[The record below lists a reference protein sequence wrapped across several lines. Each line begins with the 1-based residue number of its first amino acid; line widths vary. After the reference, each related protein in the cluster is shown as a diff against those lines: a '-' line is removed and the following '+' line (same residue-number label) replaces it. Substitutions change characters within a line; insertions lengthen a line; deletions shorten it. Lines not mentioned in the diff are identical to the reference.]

1 MNQFTQFA
9 QQLQALFKGLTPQAR
24 LLSVL
29 LAAAIAVSAAV
40 LFNSASVGNGKTT
53 YLFDGQSFSDYEINR
68 FSIAFSNASLRD
80 WEREGDR
87 VKIPAN
93 KKEDYY
99 KAISEA
105 KVQPDPM
112 GGASDAA
119 VNGAN
124 IFESTRVTEAK
135 QQHAKLK
142 DIANALKGMAFIE
155 DAFVT
160 SDEKRQGFA
169 ALRQKTASIAVR
181 AKGGIPL
188 SRDQTLSIMNY
199 VQKSMAGLGASD
211 IALLDLA
218 SGQTTLGNDDP
229 LMIEQDRYYQV
240 KKQQELDLKRRA
252 KELLADYGDIRLEVN
267 VELDNT
273 LSEEQS
279 KMNYDPKPTTIQS
292 STSKKDM
299 DSSKTSV
306 QGRPGA
312 DPNAFSNRSA
322 SVSAPD
328 QSTKGKESTE
338 NVKQVVGSNVTN
350 IKKAGLQ
357 TRYVSFSVLVP
368 YSYYRKIHETEWREQ
383 NPTEKDLSKLPPM
396 TETLLKSLKSKVE
409 TQIQNAL
416 TAIIQTSV
424 AGEDKNPRVNVKHY
438 IDFPPPELPTPSMS
452 TMAVYWLAQSWQTLT
467 LALIAL
473 VAVVSLRS
481 FVASAP
487 SSDDSAFERGFDLPL
502 DDASEIDLSGLT
514 DDEELAA
521 AGEEGGE
528 EGKGTPRFKL
538 SGGELK
544 TDLTSMVRENP
555 DAAATLLRNWIAG
568 TTG

>member
-1 MNQFTQFA
+1 
-9 QQLQALFKGLTPQAR
+9 
-24 LLSVL
+24 
-29 LAAAIAVSAAV
+29 
-40 LFNSASVGNGKTT
+40 
-53 YLFDGQSFSDYEINR
+53 
-68 FSIAFSNASLRD
+68 
-80 WEREGDR
+80 
-87 VKIPAN
+87 
-93 KKEDYY
+93 
-99 KAISEA
+99 
-105 KVQPDPM
+105 
-112 GGASDAA
+112 
-119 VNGAN
+119 
-124 IFESTRVTEAK
+124 
-135 QQHAKLK
+135 
-142 DIANALKGMAFIE
+142 MAFIE

-160 SDEKRQGFA
+160 QAEDRPGFA
-169 ALRQKTASIAVR
+169 SKRHKTASIAVR

-188 SRDQTLSIMNY
+188 SREQTLSIMNY

-267 VELDNT
+267 VELDPT
-273 LSEEQS
+273 LSEELS

-299 DSSKTSV
+299 DSSKTSS

-322 SVSAPD
+322 SVTPPD
-328 QSTKGKESTE
+328 QNTKGKESTE
-338 NVKQVVGSNVTN
+338 SVKQVVGSNVTN

-368 YSYYRKIHETEWREQ
+368 YSYYKKIHEVEWREQ
-383 NPTEKDLSKLPPM
+383 NPTEKDMSKLPAM
-396 TETLLKSLKSKVE
+396 TETLLKSLKTKVE

-424 AGEDKNPRVNVKHY
+424 AGEDKNPRVSVSHY
-438 IDFPPPELPTPSMS
+438 MDFPAPELPAPALSS
-452 TMAVYWLAQSWQTLT
+452 LALNWLEQSWQTLA
-467 LALIAL
+467 LAVIAL
-473 VAVVSLRS
+473 VAVVSLRG
-481 FVASAP
+481 FVSSAP
-487 SSDDSAFERGFDLPL
+487 STDDSAFERGFDLPL
-502 DDASEIDLSGLT
+502 DYASDIDLAGLS
-514 DDEELAA
+514 DDEAIDA
-521 AGEEGGE
+521 TGEGGSE
-528 EGKGTPRFKL
+528 ESKGTPRFKL

>member
-1 MNQFTQFA
+1 MNQFAQFA

-29 LAAAIAVSAAV
+29 LAVAIAVSAAV
-40 LFNSASVGNGKTT
+40 LFNNASVGNGKTIF
-53 YLFDGQSFSDYEINR
+53 LFDGQSFSDHQINR

-80 WEREGDR
+80 WERDGDR

-99 KAISEA
+99 KAIGEA
-105 KVQPDPM
+105 KVQPDTM
-112 GGASDAA
+112 YAA
-119 VNGAN
+119 VDEAMKSGN
-124 IFESTRVTEAK
+124 ILESTRVTEAK

-142 DIANALKGMAFIE
+142 DISNALRAMAFIE

-160 SDEKRQGFA
+160 QAEDRPGFA
-169 ALRQKTASIAVR
+169 SKRHKTASIAVR

-188 SRDQTLSIMNY
+188 SREQTLSIMNY

-267 VELDNT
+267 VELDPT
-273 LSEEQS
+273 LSEELS

-299 DSSKTSV
+299 DSSKTSS

-322 SVSAPD
+322 SVTPPD
-328 QSTKGKESTE
+328 QNTKGKESTE
-338 NVKQVVGSNVTN
+338 SVKQVVGSNVTN

-368 YSYYRKIHETEWREQ
+368 YSYYKKIHEVEWREQ
-383 NPTEKDLSKLPPM
+383 NPTEKDMSKLPAM
-396 TETLLKSLKSKVE
+396 TETLLKSLKTKVE

-424 AGEDKNPRVNVKHY
+424 AGEDKNPRVSVSHY
-438 IDFPPPELPTPSMS
+438 MDFPAPELPAPALSS
-452 TMAVYWLAQSWQTLT
+452 LALNWLEQSWQTLA
-467 LALIAL
+467 LAVIAL
-473 VAVVSLRS
+473 VAVVSLRG
-481 FVASAP
+481 FVSSAP
-487 SSDDSAFERGFDLPL
+487 STDDSAFERGFDLPL
-502 DDASEIDLSGLT
+502 DYASDIDLAGLS
-514 DDEELAA
+514 DDEAIDA
-521 AGEEGGE
+521 TGEGGSE
-528 EGKGTPRFKL
+528 ESKGTPRFKL

>member
-29 LAAAIAVSAAV
+29 LAVAIAVSAAV
-40 LFNSASVGNGKTT
+40 LFNNASAGNGKTIF
-53 YLFDGQSFSDYEINR
+53 LFDGQSFSDHQINR

-99 KAISEA
+99 KAIGEA
-105 KVQPDPM
+105 KVQPDTM
-112 GGASDAA
+112 YAA
-119 VNGAN
+119 VDEAMKSGN
-124 IFESTRVTEAK
+124 ILESTRVTEAK

-142 DIANALKGMAFIE
+142 DISNALRAMAFIE

-160 SDEKRQGFA
+160 QAEDRPGFA
-169 ALRQKTASIAVR
+169 SKRHKTASIAVR

-188 SRDQTLSIMNY
+188 SREQTLSIMNY

-267 VELDNT
+267 VELDPT
-273 LSEEQS
+273 LSEELS

-299 DSSKTSV
+299 DSSKTSS

-322 SVSAPD
+322 SVTPPD
-328 QSTKGKESTE
+328 QNTKGKESTE
-338 NVKQVVGSNVTN
+338 SVKQVVGSNVTN

-368 YSYYRKIHETEWREQ
+368 YSYYKKIHEVEWREQ
-383 NPTEKDLSKLPPM
+383 NPTEKDLSKLPAM
-396 TETLLKSLKSKVE
+396 TETLLKSLKTKVE

-424 AGEDKNPRVNVKHY
+424 AGEDKNPRVSVSHY
-438 IDFPPPELPTPSMS
+438 MDFPAPELPAPAFSS
-452 TMAVYWLAQSWQTLT
+452 LALNWLAQSWQTLA
-467 LALIAL
+467 LAVIAL
-473 VAVVSLRS
+473 VAVVSLRG
-481 FVASAP
+481 FVSSAP
-487 SSDDSAFERGFDLPL
+487 STDDSAFERGFDLPL
-502 DDASEIDLSGLT
+502 DYASEIDLAGLS
-514 DDEELAA
+514 DDEEMDAT
-521 AGEEGGE
+521 GEGGSE
-528 EGKGTPRFKL
+528 ESKGTPRFKL